1 MVPVFKKY
9 HHIEKQGFLMVV
21 VLYNR
26 RGRYIAIECRFSL
39 IDGFTKVTDK
49 DSSIHAKNF
58 LEEEFSLG
66 IQLEPP

>member
-9 HHIEKQGFLMVV
+9 HQIEKQGFLMVV

-39 IDGFTKVTDK
+39 IDGLPK
-49 DSSIHAKNF
+49 
-58 LEEEFSLG
+58 
-66 IQLEPP
+66 